1 MDLLALGA
9 SASILVTIMAVA
21 LAFYSGAATRV
32 LIRNRLEGVL
42 AGTASVVEGGT
53 VSAPLRGTPTVAGI
67 FRSVVSGAWLERMRT
82 KLERADSRLQPVDF
96 MIMRFVLAALFF
108 VVPYLFMGGV
118 LGLVAA
124 LGAAIAGFQVPQMW
138 INSRTN
144 ARSNKL
150 EEQLPEAI
158 TLVSNSLKA
167 GFGLLQALSLTAD
180 QMEHPISTEL
190 SQAINE
196 MNLGSHPDEAL
207 TALSERTGNYD
218 LDLVVTAILVQRS
231 VGGNLSEILDTVAAT
246 MRERVRIRAEVK
258 TLTAQQSMTGIVLG
272 LMPVG
277 VGALFMVVS
286 PDYIMV
292 LFTEPIGKVMLG
304 IALVMEV
311 IGIMIIR
318 RILDIE
324 V

>member
-9 SASILVTIMAVA
+9 SASILITIMTVA

-32 LIRNRLEGVL
+32 LVRNRLEGVL
-42 AGTASVVEGGT
+42 AGTASVVEGDT
-53 VSAPLRGTPTVAGI
+53 VAPLRGTPTVAGI

-96 MIMRFVLAALFF
+96 MIIRFMLACLTFA
-108 VVPYLFMGGV
+108 VPYLFLGGV

-124 LGAAIAGFQVPQMW
+124 LGAAVVGFQVPEMW

-167 GFGLLQALSLTAD
+167 GFGLLQALSLAAD

-190 SQAINE
+190 AQAINE

-286 PDYIMV
+286 PDYITP

-304 IALVMEV
+304 VALVMEV
-311 IGIMIIR
+311 IGVMIIR

>member
-32 LIRNRLEGVL
+32 FIRNRLEGVL
-42 AGTASVVEGGT
+42 AGTASVVEGDT
-53 VSAPLRGTPTVAGI
+53 VAPLRGTPTVAGI

-96 MIMRFVLAALFF
+96 MIIRFGLACLAFA
-108 VVPYLFMGGV
+108 VPYLFMGGV
-118 LGLVAA
+118 LGIVAA
-124 LGAAIAGFQVPQMW
+124 LGAAVAGFQVPEMW
-138 INSRTN
+138 MNSRTN

-167 GFGLLQALSLTAD
+167 GFGLLQALSLAAD

-190 SQAINE
+190 AQAINE

-272 LMPVG
+272 LMPIG

-286 PDYIMV
+286 PEYIMV

-304 IALVMEV
+304 IGLVMET

>member
-1 MDLLALGA
+1 M
-9 SASILVTIMAVA
+9 
-21 LAFYSGAATRV
+21 
-32 LIRNRLEGVL
+32 
-42 AGTASVVEGGT
+42 
-53 VSAPLRGTPTVAGI
+53 
-67 FRSVVSGAWLERMRT
+67 
-82 KLERADSRLQPVDF
+82 
-96 MIMRFVLAALFF
+96 
-108 VVPYLFMGGV
+108 
-118 LGLVAA
+118 
-124 LGAAIAGFQVPQMW
+124 
-138 INSRTN
+138 
-144 ARSNKL
+144 
-150 EEQLPEAI
+150 
-158 TLVSNSLKA
+158 
-167 GFGLLQALSLTAD
+167 
-180 QMEHPISTEL
+180 
-190 SQAINE
+190 
-196 MNLGSHPDEAL
+196 
-207 TALSERTGNYD
+207 
-218 LDLVVTAILVQRS
+218 VTAILVQRS

>member
-1 MDLLALGA
+1 MDLLAFGA
-9 SASILVTIMAVA
+9 SASILITIMAVA

-42 AGTASVVEGGT
+42 AGTASVVEGDT
-53 VSAPLRGTPTVAGI
+53 VAAPLRGTPTVAGI
-67 FRSVVSGAWLERMRT
+67 FKSVVSGAWLERMKT
-82 KLERADSRLQPVDF
+82 KLERADSRLQPIDF
-96 MIMRFVLAALFF
+96 MIMRFVLAALAF
-108 VVPYLFMGGV
+108 VVPYLFLGGV

-124 LGAAIAGFQVPQMW
+124 LGAAVAGFQVPEMW

-144 ARSNKL
+144 ARRNKL

-167 GFGLLQALSLTAD
+167 GFGLLQALSLAAD

-190 SQAINE
+190 AQAINE

-246 MRERVRIRAEVK
+246 MRERVRIRAEVN
-258 TLTAQQSMTGIVLG
+258 TLTAQQRMTGYVLG
-272 LMPVG
+272 LMPLG
-277 VGALFMVVS
+277 VGALFMLMS

-292 LFTEPIGKVMLG
+292 LFTEPVGKMMLG
-304 IALVMEV
+304 VAVVMEI
-311 IGIMIIR
+311 IGIVIIR

>member
-9 SASILVTIMAVA
+9 SASILITILTVA

-42 AGTASVVEGGT
+42 AGAASVVEGDT
-53 VSAPLRGTPTVAGI
+53 VAPLRGTPTVAGI

-96 MIMRFVLAALFF
+96 MIIRFGLAALAF
-108 VVPYLFMGGV
+108 VVPFVFLGGMF
-118 LGLVAA
+118 GLIAA
-124 LGAAIAGFQVPQMW
+124 LGAAVFGFQVPEMW
-138 INSRTN
+138 MNSRTN

-167 GFGLLQALSLTAD
+167 GFGLLQALSLAAD

-190 SQAINE
+190 AQAINE

-207 TALSERTGNYD
+207 IALSERTGNYD

-277 VGALFMVVS
+277 VGALFLLMS
-286 PDYIMV
+286 PEYIMV
-292 LFTEPIGKVMLG
+292 LFTEPVGKMMLG
-304 IALVMEV
+304 VAVVMET
-311 IGIMIIR
+311 IGVMIIR